1 MFLLLNL
8 GYQSLDQGDAP
19 LGLLRTVH
27 EKFVLAVFLKLR
39 GLLAKGAANTFT
51 EL

>member
-8 GYQSLDQGDAP
+8 GNQSLDQGDA
-19 LGLLRTVH
+19 LLRLLRTVH
-27 EKFVLAVFLKLR
+27 EKFVVAMFLKFW